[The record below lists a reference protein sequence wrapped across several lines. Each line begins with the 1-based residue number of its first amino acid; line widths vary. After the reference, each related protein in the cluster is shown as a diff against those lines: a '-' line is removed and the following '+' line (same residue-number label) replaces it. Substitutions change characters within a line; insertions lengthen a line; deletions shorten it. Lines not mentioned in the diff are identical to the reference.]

1 MRAVEQQSSIS
12 PKLTQTWF
20 SRPNALQ
27 QQVSQAQVGGNVLL
41 PPSYHPSGPPS
52 GHTLPTLADLTQ
64 GNQSAHHQQQTPY
77 NTHPPPP
84 NSGHSLPGLGHTL
97 QQSPQA
103 MLNQER
109 EREARER
116 ERREMELMERQRH
129 REELHMREQ
138 EQMNRERELAERAHR
153 EQLQHHP
160 VQSHTGSIPIHQ
172 PVASKVPN
180 TIHGPNGLLSNL
192 GSGSLPS
199 NTIPASNGPSG
210 LFNLGSQQQESAPR
224 PAYLHPNAPPPP
236 PQSIAGFAGPGPSPM
251 PGHAAIG
258 QQQPILNV
266 SLYDIVTVLQRID
279 LDLNRMRLA
288 ILIKSRSGLMTNQMS
303 TTDFW
308 TS

>member
-1 MRAVEQQSSIS
+1 
-12 PKLTQTWF
+12 
-20 SRPNALQ
+20 
-27 QQVSQAQVGGNVLL
+27 
-41 PPSYHPSGPPS
+41 
-52 GHTLPTLADLTQ
+52 
-64 GNQSAHHQQQTPY
+64 
-77 NTHPPPP
+77 
-84 NSGHSLPGLGHTL
+84 
-97 QQSPQA
+97 

-116 ERREMELMERQRH
+116 ERREVEMIERQRQ

-192 GSGSLPS
+192 GSGSGPS
-199 NTIPASNGPSG
+199 NSMTASNGPTG
-210 LFNLGSQQQESAPR
+210 LFNAGPQQQESTPR
-224 PAYLHPNAPPPP
+224 PTYHHQNAPPPP
-236 PQSIAGFAGPGPSPM
+236 PQPMPGFAGPGPSPM

-266 SLYDIVTVLQRID
+266 
-279 LDLNRMRLA
+279 RL
-288 ILIKSRSGLMTNQMS
+288 LGL
-303 TTDFW
+303 
-308 TS
+308 